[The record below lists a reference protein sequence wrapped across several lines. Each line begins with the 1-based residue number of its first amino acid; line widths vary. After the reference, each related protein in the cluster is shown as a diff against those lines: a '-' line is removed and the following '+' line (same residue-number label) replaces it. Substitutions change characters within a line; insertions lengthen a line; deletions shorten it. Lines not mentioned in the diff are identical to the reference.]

1 MFAQEKL
8 AAPQF
13 VLHPAPAE
21 SILRAQGQQIG
32 EQGGKLARRRFQRG
46 SLFQRGCSWVLRWR
60 EDVIENGKLRRINR
74 SEVLG
79 TRENYPTRRLAQ
91 RAADERLSTVNS
103 PNYRARP
110 TATFRQFA
118 ARWQATVLPQHKPS
132 TQATVRSHLK
142 KYLVPFFGDRCL
154 KDINPESV
162 QIFIA
167 GLKTAPKTVRN
178 IYVTLQIMW
187 KSARAWQYVAHDAV
201 SDVVL
206 PRPRRVERFS
216 FSLEEIQKILAA
228 AEDPHRTFYWLAAE
242 TGLRAGELCGLRV
255 DDLDLER
262 CLLRVE
268 QSSWRGNIQQPK
280 TENAIR
286 SFAISPEMASHL
298 RDFLVRWRPNSRRLL
313 FATRNGTPWDA
324 NLLVKRKLQPL
335 LGKLEIQRCGLHAFR
350 HANGT
355 LMDRLGVPLKV
366 RQQRLGHSDPRMT
379 LGVYT
384 HVASEDDKR
393 IAGQLG
399 KILHPFAPIQKEKG
413 LARIEQ
419 VLLN

>member
-1 MFAQEKL
+1 M
-8 AAPQF
+8 
-13 VLHPAPAE
+13 
-21 SILRAQGQQIG
+21 RAQGQQIG
-32 EQGGKLARRRFQRG
+32 ERGEVKLARRRFQRG
-46 SLFQRGCSWVLRWR
+46 SLFLRGDGWVLRWR
-60 EDVIENGKLRRINR
+60 EDVIEDGSLRRIYR

-79 TRENYPTRRLAQ
+79 TKSNYPTRRLAQ
-91 RAADERLSTVNS
+91 RAADDRLSAVNS
-103 PNYRARP
+103 PNHRARP
-110 TATFRQFA
+110 TATFRQFV
-118 ARWQATVLPQHKPS
+118 ARWESTVLPQHKPS
-132 TQATVRSHLK
+132 TQATVRSHLR
-142 KYLVPFFGDRCL
+142 KYLIPFLGDRCL
-154 KDINPESV
+154 KDINSELV

-178 IYVTLQIMW
+178 IYVTLQIVW

-201 SDVVL
+201 SDIVL

-228 AEDPHRTFYWLAAE
+228 AKDPHRIFYWLAAE

-268 QSSWRGNIQQPK
+268 QSSWRGQVQQPK
-280 TENAIR
+280 TGNAIR

-298 RDFLVRWRPNSRRLL
+298 RDFLVRWRPNSLRLL

-335 LGKLEIQRCGLHAFR
+335 LKKLEIRRCGLHAFR

-366 RQQRLGHSDPRMT
+366 RQQRLGHSDPHLT
-379 LGVYT
+379 LGTYT
-384 HVASEDDKR
+384 HVASEDDAK
-393 IAGQLG
+393 IAQQLG
-399 KILHPFAPIQKEKG
+399 KILHPFEPTPKEKG
-413 LARIEQ
+413 LTQIEQ
-419 VLLN
+419 ALLN

>member
-1 MFAQEKL
+1 MASAAQFDLQHGPET
-8 AAPQF
+8 
-13 VLHPAPAE
+13 
-21 SILRAQGQQIG
+21 ITLRAQGQQIG
-32 EQGGKLARRRFQRG
+32 ERGGLQLARRRFQRG
-46 SLFQRGCSWVLRWR
+46 SLFLRGDSWVLRWR
-60 EDVIENGKLRRINR
+60 EDVIEDGSLKRIYR

-79 TRENYPTRRLAQ
+79 TKSDYPTRRLAQ
-91 RAADERLSTVNS
+91 RVADDRLSAVNS
-103 PNYRARP
+103 PNFRARP

-118 ARWQATVLPQHKPS
+118 ARWQSTVLPLHKPS

-142 KYLVPFFGDRCL
+142 KYLTPFLGDRCL
-154 KDINPESV
+154 KDINPELV
-162 QIFIA
+162 QAFVA
-167 GLKTAPKTVRN
+167 GLTPAPKTVRN
-178 IYVTLQIMW
+178 IFVTLQMMW

-206 PRPRRVERFS
+206 PQPRRVERFS
-216 FSLEEIQKILAA
+216 FSLEEIQKILSA
-228 AEDPHRTFYWLAAE
+228 AEDPYRTFYWLAAE
-242 TGLRAGELCGLRV
+242 TGLRAGELCGLRI

-262 CLLRVE
+262 SLLRVE

-280 TENAIR
+280 TVNAIR

-335 LGKLEIQRCGLHAFR
+335 LKQLEIPRCGLHAFR

-366 RQQRLGHSDPRMT
+366 RQQRLGHSDPRLT

-384 HVASEDDKR
+384 HVASEDDAK

-399 KILHPFAPIQKEKG
+399 RILHPFEPIQEGKG
-413 LARIEQ
+413 LAQIEQ
-419 VLLN
+419 ALVN